1 MRKRVRRRCAGASR
15 PAILFWHEQTDAGS
29 NWGRPPLMSIIGA
42 ILGGAAGLIALGGPL
57 GALLGAAAGHAIG
70 RLSRRKAASVDG
82 VVPTGLEGLDS
93 RAATRQVA
101 FTIAVIALGAKMA
114 KADGIVTRDEVDAF
128 KQVFRVPE
136 EELKNVA
143 RVFDQARNSPLGFE
157 AYAAQIARMFKGQ
170 PAVLEELLD
179 GLFHIA
185 KADGQVGPE
194 ELEYLR
200 QVSGIFGFG
209 GHDFERIRAEH
220 LGPDKADPYEILGV
234 SRQAEDAEIK
244 AVYRKLVR
252 EHHPDRLIAKG
263 VPKEFIDV
271 ATEKLATINAAWD
284 KIAKERGIN

>member
-1 MRKRVRRRCAGASR
+1 
-15 PAILFWHEQTDAGS
+15 
-29 NWGRPPLMSIIGA
+29 MSILGA

-70 RLSRRKAASVDG
+70 RLSRRKAASIDG
-82 VVPTGLEGLDS
+82 AVPPGLEGLDP
-93 RAATRQVA
+93 RAATKQVA

-136 EELKNVA
+136 DELQSVA
-143 RVFDQARNSPLGFE
+143 RVFDQARRSPLGFE
-157 AYAAQIARMFKGQ
+157 AYAAQVARMFKGQ

-185 KADGQVGPE
+185 KADGQVGSA
-194 ELEYLR
+194 ELDYLR
-200 QVSGIFGFG
+200 KVGVIFGVREP
-209 GHDFERIRAEH
+209 DFERIRAEH
-220 LGPDKADPYEILGV
+220 LGPDEADPYEILGV
-234 SRQAEDAEIK
+234 TRRSEDAEIK

-263 VPKEFIDV
+263 MPKEFIDV

-284 KIAKERGIN
+284 KISKERGIN

>member
-1 MRKRVRRRCAGASR
+1 
-15 PAILFWHEQTDAGS
+15 
-29 NWGRPPLMSIIGA
+29 MSILGA

-70 RLSRRKAASVDG
+70 RLSRRKSAPADG
-82 VVPTGLEGLDS
+82 PTQPGLEGLDP
-93 RAATRQVA
+93 RAATKQVA
-101 FTIAVIALGAKMA
+101 FTMAVIALGAKMA

-128 KQVFRVPE
+128 KQVFRVPDE
-136 EELKNVA
+136 EMKNVA
-143 RVFDQARNSPLGFE
+143 RVFDQARKSPLGFE
-157 AYAAQIARMFKGQ
+157 AYAGQIARMFRGQ

-185 KADGQVGPE
+185 KADGQVGPD
-194 ELEYLR
+194 ELGYLR
-200 QVSGIFGFG
+200 EVAGIFGFSA
-209 GHDFERIRAEH
+209 HDFERLRAEH
-220 LGPDKADPYEILGV
+220 LGPDKADPYEILGADRK
-234 SRQAEDAEIK
+234 SGDAEIK

>member
-1 MRKRVRRRCAGASR
+1 
-15 PAILFWHEQTDAGS
+15 
-29 NWGRPPLMSIIGA
+29 MSILGA

-70 RLSRRKAASVDG
+70 RLSRRRAAADG
-82 VVPTGLEGLDS
+82 TPAPGLEGLDP
-93 RAATRQVA
+93 RAATKQVA

-114 KADGIVTRDEVDAF
+114 KADGVVTRDEVDAF

-157 AYAAQIARMFKGQ
+157 AYAAQIARMFRNQ

-185 KADGQVGPE
+185 KADGQVGE
-194 ELEYLR
+194 AEIDYLR
-200 QVSGIFGFG
+200 KVAHIFGLG
-209 GHDFERIRAEH
+209 EHEFERIRAEH

-234 SRQAEDAEIK
+234 TRQADDAEIK

-284 KIAKERGIN
+284 KISKERGIH

>member
-1 MRKRVRRRCAGASR
+1 VS
-15 PAILFWHEQTDAGS
+15 IL
-29 NWGRPPLMSIIGA
+29 GA

-70 RLSRRKAASVDG
+70 RLSRRKAAAVDDAA
-82 VVPTGLEGLDS
+82 PAGLEGLDP
-93 RAATRQVA
+93 RAATKQVA

-136 EELKNVA
+136 DELNNVA
-143 RVFDQARNSPLGFE
+143 RVFDQARKSPLGFE
-157 AYAAQIARMFKGQ
+157 AYAAQVARMFRGQ

-185 KADGQVGPE
+185 KADGQVGPAE
-194 ELEYLR
+194 IEYLKK
-200 QVSGIFGFG
+200 VATIFGFRE
-209 GHDFERIRAEH
+209 HDFERIRAEH

-234 SRQAEDAEIK
+234 TRQSDDAEIK
-244 AVYRKLVR
+244 GAYRKLVR

-271 ATEKLATINAAWD
+271 ATEKLATINAAWER
-284 KIAKERGIN
+284 ISRERGIN

>member
-1 MRKRVRRRCAGASR
+1 
-15 PAILFWHEQTDAGS
+15 
-29 NWGRPPLMSIIGA
+29 MSILGA
-42 ILGGAAGLIALGGPL
+42 ILGGAAGLIVLGGPL

-70 RLSRRKAASVDG
+70 RLRRRKAPAIDG
-82 VVPTGLEGLDS
+82 AAAAGLEGLDA

-114 KADGIVTRDEVDAF
+114 KADGVVTRDEVDAF

-157 AYAAQIARMFKGQ
+157 AYAAQVARMFRHQ

-185 KADGQVGPE
+185 KADGQVGAAE
-194 ELEYLR
+194 FDYLR
-200 QVSGIFGFG
+200 RVAGIFGFG
-209 GHDFERIRAEH
+209 DHDFERLRAEH
-220 LGPDKADPYEILGV
+220 LGPDKGDPYEILGV
-234 SRQAEDAEIK
+234 VRQSTDVEIK
-244 AVYRKLVR
+244 AAYRKLVR

>member
-1 MRKRVRRRCAGASR
+1 
-15 PAILFWHEQTDAGS
+15 
-29 NWGRPPLMSIIGA
+29 MSILGA

-70 RLSRRKAASVDG
+70 RLSRRKSATADAAAA
-82 VVPTGLEGLDS
+82 PGLEGLDT
-93 RAATRQVA
+93 RAATKQVA

-136 EELKNVA
+136 EEMKNVA

-157 AYAAQIARMFKGQ
+157 AYAGQVARMFRGQ
-170 PAVLEELLD
+170 SAVLEELLD

-185 KADGQVGPE
+185 KADGQVEPA
-194 ELEYLR
+194 ELDYLR
-200 QVSGIFGFG
+200 KVAGIFGFG
-209 GHDFERIRAEH
+209 DHDFERIRAEH

-234 SRQAEDAEIK
+234 DRQAGNAEIK

-263 VPKEFIDV
+263 VPKEFIDM
-271 ATEKLATINAAWD
+271 ATGKLATINAAWD

>member
-1 MRKRVRRRCAGASR
+1 
-15 PAILFWHEQTDAGS
+15 
-29 NWGRPPLMSIIGA
+29 MSILGA

-70 RLSRRKAASVDG
+70 RLSRRRAATVDG
-82 VVPTGLEGLDS
+82 TAPPGLEGLDPRS
-93 RAATRQVA
+93 ATRQVA

-114 KADGIVTRDEVDAF
+114 KADGVVTRDEVDAF
-128 KQVFRVPE
+128 KQVFRVPDE
-136 EELKNVA
+136 EMKNVA

-157 AYAAQIARMFKGQ
+157 AYAGQVARMFRAQ

-185 KADGQVGPE
+185 KADGQVGPD
-194 ELEYLR
+194 ELDYLKK
-200 QVSGIFGFG
+200 VAGVFGFG
-209 GHDFERIRAEH
+209 DHDFERLRAEH
-220 LGPDKADPYEILGV
+220 LGPDKGDPYEILGV
-234 SRQAEDAEIK
+234 VRRSTDVEIK

-263 VPKEFIDV
+263 MPKEFIDV

>member
-1 MRKRVRRRCAGASR
+1 
-15 PAILFWHEQTDAGS
+15 
-29 NWGRPPLMSIIGA
+29 MSIIGA

-70 RLSRRKAASVDG
+70 RLSRRKAASGDDAA
-82 VVPTGLEGLDS
+82 PSGLEGLDP

-157 AYAAQIARMFKGQ
+157 AYAAQVARMFKSQ

-185 KADGQVGPE
+185 KADGQVSPQ
-194 ELEYLR
+194 ELDYLKE
-200 QVSGIFGFG
+200 VAAIFGFG
-209 GHDFERIRAEH
+209 AHDFERVRAEH

-234 SRQAEDAEIK
+234 GRETGDAEIK